1 MRNNSLVCAGANNEQ
16 AVRTFQEI
24 IQNVHEFKV
33 SYYIQQNA
41 STGAP
46 SIKKVN
52 AAGVSVWSD
61 VFAIEVCLDMVGNP
75 SNRSSQQP
83 QIQGLLQI
91 MTNLMAIALIKFFGT
106 YSKFAAKESFGT
118 T

>member
-1 MRNNSLVCAGANNEQ
+1 MRNNSLVCAGANNE
-16 AVRTFQEI
+16 AGDPGTAQEI

-52 AAGVSVWSD
+52 AAGVSDWSD
-61 VFAIEVCLDMVGNP
+61 VFAIEVCLDMVGNQAIDLP
-75 SNRSSQQP
+75 SSSKYKDCSNNDASYGNRAHQVFRNIFEIRSQ
-83 QIQGLLQI
+83 GV
-91 MTNLMAIALIKFFGT
+91 
-106 YSKFAAKESFGT
+106 FGT